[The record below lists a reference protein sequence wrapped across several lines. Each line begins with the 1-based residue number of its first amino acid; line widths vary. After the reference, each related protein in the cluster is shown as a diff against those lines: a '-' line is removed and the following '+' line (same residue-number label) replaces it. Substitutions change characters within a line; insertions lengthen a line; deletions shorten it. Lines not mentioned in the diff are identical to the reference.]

1 MARLCDFH
9 CRFTMLQS
17 HLWLYKVSKMG
28 EGDLVLMS
36 IDAFENTAATC
47 KCLTS
52 RAGTHRRCSYP
63 QCIRSQKATQGA
75 HEKCIMLS
83 GVHISI

>member
-1 MARLCDFH
+1 
-9 CRFTMLQS
+9 
-17 HLWLYKVSKMG
+17 MG

-36 IDAFENTAATC
+36 IDAFEKREQNTAATC

-83 GVHISI
+83 GVHIAI

>member
-36 IDAFENTAATC
+36 ID
-47 KCLTS
+47 TS
-52 RAGTHRRCSYP
+52 RAGTHRQCSYP

-83 GVHISI
+83 GVHIAI

>member
-1 MARLCDFH
+1 
-9 CRFTMLQS
+9 
-17 HLWLYKVSKMG
+17 MG

-36 IDAFENTAATC
+36 IDAFEKREQTLQLHANVLQAEQERIDGAPT
-47 KCLTS
+47 
-52 RAGTHRRCSYP
+52 

-83 GVHISI
+83 GVHIAI